1 MVAVKIQDIELTP
14 ENYDNPTQIRVKE
27 LNSPTFLNLYENIQA
42 YFHIVH
48 VETDL
53 DFIGFEL
60 FKNIQTKTY
69 FKYDN
74 TFIIPIINDPVALL
88 NPLQERCA
96 YCQVNIQLTEQIL
109 TLKRTNTKLT
119 EVLGEVGGLMEV
131 VFSLFRILSSF
142 LTDNLYEQSLVN
154 HLFSFDIDKKLVK
167 IKEKKKKK
175 SDLSLDDKS
184 VKIYNPPKFSSNIE
198 GNDNFALNT
207 KNVLN
212 DEDLNRVTSN
222 NNRLF
227 SNRKLTIKRAKSK
240 LRSKY
245 SFSSNLSRFKFDETK
260 NGENNLNNNID
271 INPRNLEGIN
281 YNNAKGSDIYNNRNI
296 VNKVKISNWKICC
309 CFLCARKFN
318 NFQNLLLDEGME
330 IIMQK
335 LDILYIFKKIVREEK
350 MEKNFGLLDIEYDM
364 TEEGKQKLYKMYNNG
379 KSDIT

>member
-1 MVAVKIQDIELTP
+1 
-14 ENYDNPTQIRVKE
+14 
-27 LNSPTFLNLYENIQA
+27 
-42 YFHIVH
+42 
-48 VETDL
+48 
-53 DFIGFEL
+53 
-60 FKNIQTKTY
+60 
-69 FKYDN
+69 
-74 TFIIPIINDPVALL
+74 
-88 NPLQERCA
+88 
-96 YCQVNIQLTEQIL
+96 
-109 TLKRTNTKLT
+109 
-119 EVLGEVGGLMEV
+119 
-131 VFSLFRILSSF
+131 
-142 LTDNLYEQSLVN
+142 
-154 HLFSFDIDKKLVK
+154 
-167 IKEKKKKK
+167 
-175 SDLSLDDKS
+175 LDDKS

-240 LRSKY
+240 LKSKY

-281 YNNAKGSDIYNNRNI
+281 YNNAQGSDIYNNRNI

-350 MEKNFGLLDIEYDM
+350 MEKILAY
-364 TEEGKQKLYKMYNNG
+364 
-379 KSDIT
+379 